1 MRASGS
7 EQRLIKYEDDQYVNN
22 ITEWQWWLENMRAPK
37 RLINIQYRCW
47 NLFCSFFVA
56 TVRDSNYCYSG
67 TAPGRLQLYM
77 LLKLKL
83 IV

>member
-37 RLINIQYRCW
+37 RLINIQYRC
-47 NLFCSFFVA
+47 
-56 TVRDSNYCYSG
+56 
-67 TAPGRLQLYM
+67 
-77 LLKLKL
+77 
-83 IV
+83 